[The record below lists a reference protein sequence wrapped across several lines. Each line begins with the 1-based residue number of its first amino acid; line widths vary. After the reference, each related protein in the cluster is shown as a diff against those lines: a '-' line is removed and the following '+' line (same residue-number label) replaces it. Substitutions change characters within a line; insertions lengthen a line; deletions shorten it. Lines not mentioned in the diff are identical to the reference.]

1 MKKTDGLAE
10 RLSASCRGKVLA
22 GEHLRNHT
30 SFRVGG
36 PADLLFFPV
45 DAADLAVA
53 VRAAKEGGV
62 PVFVMG
68 NGTNLLVRDGG
79 IRGLAIHTGSLV
91 GIGEQGRGREGCD
104 DGEVVEVSAMAG
116 TLLSCLINH
125 TVKSGLSGLE
135 FAAGIPGTVG
145 GAACMNAGAHGSSFG
160 DIVNWLELVD
170 MEGEKVKLARLQVD
184 FFYRGSSWPCEG
196 VVSEVGLR
204 LMYRGEPFVLDRV
217 KHCLSERG
225 KRLPL
230 GVGMAGSVFKNP
242 PGDFAGRII
251 EAQGLKGTRVGQ
263 AEVSR
268 KHANVIVNLGGAT
281 AGDILKLVEMVAQRV
296 REEAGVVLETEIDI
310 VGEEPRS

>member
-1 MKKTDGLAE
+1 MKKTDGLSE
-10 RLSASCRGKVLA
+10 RLRESCRGKVLA

-45 DAADLAVA
+45 DSGDLADA
-53 VRAAKEGGV
+53 VRAASEGGV

-79 IRGLAIHTGSLV
+79 IRGLTIHTGSMM
-91 GIGEQGRGREGCD
+91 GIREEGQEEERYGD
-104 DGEVVEVSAMAG
+104 QEVVEVSALAG
-116 TLLSCLINH
+116 TLLSLLINH

-145 GAACMNAGAHGSSFG
+145 GAAHMNAGAHGSSFG
-160 DIVNWLELVD
+160 DIVDWLELVD
-170 MEGEKVKLARLQVD
+170 MKGEKVRLARSQVD
-184 FFYRGSSWPCEG
+184 FFYRGSSLPCEG
-196 VVSEVGLR
+196 IVSEVGIR
-204 LMYRGEPFVLDRV
+204 LIYRGEPFVLDRV

-242 PGDFAGRII
+242 AGDFAGRII
-251 EAQGLKGTRVGQ
+251 EAQGLKGARVGQ

-281 AGDILKLVEMVAQRV
+281 AGEIQKLVELVARKV

-310 VGEEPRS
+310 VGEEPR

>member
-1 MKKTDGLAE
+1 MTGIVDLAA
-10 RLSASCRGKVLA
+10 RLRETCRGKLLE

-36 PADLLFFPV
+36 PADLLYFPV
-45 DAADLAVA
+45 DTEDLATA
-53 VRAAKEGGV
+53 VRAAREHRM
-62 PVFVMG
+62 PIFVMG

-91 GIGEQGRGREGCD
+91 GIEEEKEGGKEYSD
-104 DGEVVEVSAMAG
+104 HQRVQVSALAG
-116 TLLSCLINH
+116 TLLSRLINH

-145 GAACMNAGAHGSSFG
+145 GAAHMNAGAHGSSFG
-160 DIVNWLELVD
+160 DIVNWIELVD
-170 MEGEKVKLARLQVD
+170 MEGERVRLPGSMLE
-184 FFYRGSSWPCEG
+184 FSYRASKWPREG
-196 VVSEVGLR
+196 IVAEVGMGLI
-204 LMYRGEPFVLDRV
+204 YRGEPFVLDRV

-230 GVGMAGSVFKNP
+230 GMGMAGSIFKNP
-242 PGDFAGRII
+242 PGDYAGRII
-251 EAQGLKGTRVGQ
+251 EAQGLKGERVGR

-281 AGDILKLVEMVAQRV
+281 ASDIQRLVELVAHTV
-296 REEAGVVLETEIDI
+296 REKTGVALEMEIDI
-310 VGEEPRS
+310 VGEDIR